1 MEAFQTL
8 LAHPFPPS
16 ETKQVVQSKV
26 IDTENKY
33 RYKYQVQCGMGPST
47 VKSIMPLKLHEK
59 LETFC
64 TSSSSS
70 GSSSVFGSEMIDRD
84 WPHSTYSHFDRSP
97 RSKVI
102 SCTHTKTR
110 WAFHAH
116 HLHWK
121 YSNASTFRYTDI
133 TTESAIL
140 LVGPVVPMVPDALYA
155 QEVLIGGGVALACE
169 RVNEE
174 VLRYL
179 PVPWEHQNPAVN
191 SQAQKRV
198 GWWMFTLLFKRNRWK
213 CKTTI

>member
-1 MEAFQTL
+1 MEASQTL

-33 RYKYQVQCGMGPST
+33 RYKYQVQCWMGPST

-59 LETFC
+59 LETVC

-102 SCTHTKTR
+102 SCTHRKTR
-110 WAFHAH
+110 WAFQCSSSSLKIFQRIYIQIYWHYNR
-116 HLHWK
+116 K
-121 YSNASTFRYTDI
+121 CN
-133 TTESAIL
+133 
-140 LVGPVVPMVPDALYA
+140 
-155 QEVLIGGGVALACE
+155 LACWPSSSDGSRRSLCPGSSHWWWSSSCLWE
-169 RVNEE
+169 GQWRSS
-174 VLRYL
+174 
-179 PVPWEHQNPAVN
+179 PVPPGSLRAPEP
-191 SQAQKRV
+191 SSELSSPEEGRV
-198 GWWMFTLLFKRNRWK
+198 VDVHAPV
-213 CKTTI
+213 